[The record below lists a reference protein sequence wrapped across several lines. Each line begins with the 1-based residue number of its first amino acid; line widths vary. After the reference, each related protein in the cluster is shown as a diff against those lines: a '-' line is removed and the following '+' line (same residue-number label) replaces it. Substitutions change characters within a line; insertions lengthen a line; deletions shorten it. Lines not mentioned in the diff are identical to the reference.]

1 MVVRDKVPRSNKHP
15 VVGVGKVR
23 KQALRQVEPV
33 TLAARAAVHN
43 LSDGTLAVRPDLD
56 PLAAVVARVVLRR
69 VQGDDKVRR
78 LVAVAARP
86 KPDVVER
93 HLGIVEALAEAGG
106 RGRRSGRR
114 VRWRRLRDLDGDTG
128 GRGITLR
135 LPSFVS
141 TCTVRQGEGDARGE
155 R

>member
-1 MVVRDKVPRSNKHP
+1 VVVRDKVPRGDKHA

-23 KQALRQVEPV
+23 KEALGQVKPV
-33 TLAARAAVHN
+33 TLAARAAVDN
-43 LSDGTLAVRPDLD
+43 LSNGTLAVRADLD

-78 LVAVAARP
+78 LVGVAARS

-106 RGRRSGRR
+106 GQRRSGRR
-114 VRWRRLRDLDGDTG
+114 VRWRQLRNLDGDTR

-141 TCTVRQGEGDARGE
+141 AYIVRQGGGDARGG